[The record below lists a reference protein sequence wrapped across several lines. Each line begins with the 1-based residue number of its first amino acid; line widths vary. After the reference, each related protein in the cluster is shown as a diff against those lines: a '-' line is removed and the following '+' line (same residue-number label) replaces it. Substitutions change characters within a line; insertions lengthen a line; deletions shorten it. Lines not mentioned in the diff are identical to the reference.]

1 MPKSKHQKLR
11 RAIVDACREMNA
23 LGINQGTSGNISAR
37 VDDGF
42 LITPSGIPYEEMEPD
57 QIVAMDMEGGYHGDY
72 LPSSE
77 WRMHYDIFRNRP
89 DTGAV
94 VHTHAVF
101 ATAISCLRQGIP
113 AFHYMIG
120 VAGGT
125 DIRCA
130 DYATFG
136 TQALSDRMLKA
147 LEGRTA
153 CLLANHGMMCLGRD
167 LKKAMWLAVEVET
180 LARQYWYAS
189 RMGDPVILDDAEMTD
204 ILARFKTYGKQAHE
218 LKPGEA
224 LAVEPPPR
232 RDAPK

>member
-1 MPKSKHQKLR
+1 
-11 RAIVDACREMNA
+11 MNA

-57 QIVAMDMEGGYHGDY
+57 QIVLMDMEGGYHGDY

-147 LEGRTA
+147 LEDRTA
-153 CLLANHGMMCLGRD
+153 CLLGC
-167 LKKAMWLAVEVET
+167 
-180 LARQYWYAS
+180 
-189 RMGDPVILDDAEMTD
+189 
-204 ILARFKTYGKQAHE
+204 
-218 LKPGEA
+218 A
-224 LAVEPPPR
+224 LAGI
-232 RDAPK
+232 